1 MIQWNDFIVCIR
13 GRFQRDQEEYKRV
26 YDLNGRV
33 TESETGRRGIHEL
46 EKFRV
51 RGGIRKT
58 KMSHGYLVSLEASMH
73 FSMLIGTTDSHLSQV
88 SFADD
93 SVQIIMQA

>member
-1 MIQWNDFIVCIR
+1 MIQWNGFIVYIR

-33 TESETGRRGIHEL
+33 TESETGRREIHEL

-73 FSMLIGTTDSHLSQV
+73 ISMLIGTTDRHLSQV

-93 SVQIIMQA
+93 SVEIIMQA

>member
-1 MIQWNDFIVCIR
+1 MIQWNGFIVYIR

-33 TESETGRRGIHEL
+33 TESETSRREIHEL

-51 RGGIRKT
+51 RGGIRKI
-58 KMSHGYLVSLEASMH
+58 KMSHWSLVSLEASMH
-73 FSMLIGTTDSHLSQV
+73 FSMLIGTADSHLS
-88 SFADD
+88 
-93 SVQIIMQA
+93 